1 VKHTQ
6 RQGWQLAGPAPMPMH
21 MNRPAGTS
29 VYGKHALERHSQGV
43 LAVAVAVAR
52 AVAYTYAMYALS
64 VISTLTLLWLPPV
77 SNERILRRATAN

>member
-1 VKHTQ
+1 MKHTQ

-43 LAVAVAVAR
+43 LAAAIAVAVAR
-52 AVAYTYAMYALS
+52 AVAYTYAMHVLS
-64 VISTLTLLWLPPV
+64 VISTLTAHP
-77 SNERILRRATAN
+77 